1 MISGDGKDKCYV
13 WNLQKLSEAELAQKS
28 EETKDTT
35 KSKELYRAVQIAE
48 LKGHTETVEFC
59 KLDGTGKWM
68 VTGGMNNLLR
78 VWDVA
83 NGFSLKQTIDQVPQ
97 EDLNFVEWHQTAP
110 LLLTGG
116 KDLMVWLV
124 NAVNGKVMANFIGH
138 EDEVVM
144 AKFTQADGGKQ
155 IVSCSVDGS
164 IRVWSP
170 LQGECLKVIR

>member
-1 MISGDGKDKCYV
+1 
-13 WNLQKLSEAELAQKS
+13 
-28 EETKDTT
+28 
-35 KSKELYRAVQIAE
+35 
-48 LKGHTETVEFC
+48 
-59 KLDGTGKWM
+59 M

-97 EDLNFVEWHQTAP
+97 EDLNFVEWHQNAP

-155 IVSCSVDGS
+155 IVGCSVDGS